1 MLFGDRLRKIKEYIY
16 YRCTHYKQ
24 KCPDPY
30 MEEQSLFSLFESAV
44 SDISVNEDMFTK
56 IKQYLLKV
64 HQARSTQY
72 NETKPVLIKRIREI
86 ETLRDKA
93 YEDKL
98 KGVID
103 EEYFNGRYNQWT
115 KDIADFRE
123 ELSTIESKNDKIL
136 HRCVLTFELAN
147 QARNLYKKQVPEQKA
162 RFLKMLLSNSFL
174 KDGKLQFEF
183 KKPFDMLDGMSKKPE
198 MSFWLAR

>member
-1 MLFGDRLRKIKEYIY
+1 MKITIDYCPGILKKVN
-16 YRCTHYKQ
+16 CFFK
-24 KCPDPY
+24 KCGWGIAY
-30 MEEQSLFSLFESAV
+30 
-44 SDISVNEDMFTK
+44 
-56 IKQYLLKV
+56 
-64 HQARSTQY
+64 
-72 NETKPVLIKRIREI
+72 KRIREI

-123 ELSTIESKNDKIL
+123 ELSTIESKNDEIL

-183 KKPFDMLDGMSKKPE
+183 KKPFDMLVGMSKKPE
-198 MSFWLAR
+198 MSVWLALVDDVRTKLLWAIQKNIVVCIPEFKGLVG